1 MESKTNT
8 TVDAK
13 QNCSPFQPTDF
24 DRDANGFKNVGE
36 PVRRPLKVAKEFRFQ
51 AYTEVLSKLLE
62 IGI

>member
-8 TVDAK
+8 TVDTK

-36 PVRRPLKVAKEFRFQ
+36 PVRRPLKVANEFRFQ
-51 AYTEVLSKLLE
+51 AYTQVLSKLLE